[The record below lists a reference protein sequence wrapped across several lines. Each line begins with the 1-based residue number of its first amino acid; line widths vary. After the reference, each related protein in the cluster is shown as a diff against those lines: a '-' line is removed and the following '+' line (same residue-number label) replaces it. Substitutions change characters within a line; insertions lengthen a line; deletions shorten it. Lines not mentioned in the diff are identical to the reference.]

1 MAAQRRA
8 GPVHPLTRDPED
20 PGVQASPGVAPFQRE
35 QEGRER
41 VSGIHRARWGQQ
53 WSGRSQ
59 DSPRER
65 VLVQNTERGEEE
77 AQPWILEDSEQG
89 PQARPAAERRARNQ
103 GPSPI
108 PPAPAWGPG
117 EGCTHRTAGPPGPLW
132 MDIVPQICSLA
143 RGQNLYV
150 NWEEVPLLQVNTV
163 FGEWRVSWF

>member
-20 PGVQASPGVAPFQRE
+20 PGVQASPDVAPFQGE
-35 QEGRER
+35 QECRER

-77 AQPWILEDSEQG
+77 AQP
-89 PQARPAAERRARNQ
+89 
-103 GPSPI
+103 
-108 PPAPAWGPG
+108 
-117 EGCTHRTAGPPGPLW
+117 
-132 MDIVPQICSLA
+132 
-143 RGQNLYV
+143 
-150 NWEEVPLLQVNTV
+150 
-163 FGEWRVSWF
+163 